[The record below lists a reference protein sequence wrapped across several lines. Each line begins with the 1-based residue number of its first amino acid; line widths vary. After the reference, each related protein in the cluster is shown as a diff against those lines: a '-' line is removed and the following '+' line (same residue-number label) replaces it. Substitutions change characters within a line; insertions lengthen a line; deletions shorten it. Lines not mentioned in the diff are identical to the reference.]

1 MNIKSALAGGVM
13 MLSAL
18 LPLQSARADTA
29 GTMRYNATA
38 SKMEF
43 FNGTQ
48 WYFFSVGLPVGACTQ
63 AGSMDYNTL
72 LGAFQFC
79 DGSNWNQILGGLTLN
94 VCPTPGMMDYRNST
108 FMYCNGLLWLD
119 MKGAVVTS

>member
-1 MNIKSALAGGVM
+1 MHIKSAVAGGLM
-13 MLSAL
+13 LLSAM

-29 GTMRYNATA
+29 GTMRYNQSAG
-38 SKMEF
+38 KMEF

-48 WYFFSVGLPVGACTQ
+48 WYYMSAGLPVGACTQ
-63 AGSMDYNTL
+63 AGSMDYNAL
-72 LGAFQFC
+72 LSAFQMC
-79 DGSNWNQILGGLTLN
+79 NGSNWIQILGSLTLN
-94 VCPTPGMMDYRNST
+94 VCLTPGMMDYRNST